1 MSNAFGVVITTGSM
15 PGIVGMKWFPSAA
28 YDESDMEYGS
38 WAARQSAQAVEAEG
52 ISEDTPCR
60 VTVVSAGD
68 SPVRLFVDKT
78 ADEDCSITE
87 TFNRHAAEVE
97 ADPSAGK
104 DAPAEIAVAI
114 LGTVKLEQP
123 RLAPNAVTVLEA
135 GAVADNPDIAGL
147 VSDIPV
153 PADTAVISV
162 AEAFIAD
169 GAVHINLLNTD
180 DLWEG
185 AEHDS
190 QRVASVIV
198 GNALRFIERGRANFA
213 LVLSEGGTKYSLL
226 VAPLNTA
233 GAMYGGL
240 DTLSAEERSQVLRFA
255 NSTSAAEEVVLRDTP
270 LAARW
275 ESVTPERSPEEP

>member
-1 MSNAFGVVITTGSM
+1 MSKASGVVIATGVM
-15 PGIVGMKWFPSAA
+15 PGVVGIKWFPSAVH
-28 YDESDMEYGS
+28 DEGDMEYGS
-38 WAARQSAQAVEAEG
+38 WAARQSARAVEAEG

-60 VTVVSAGD
+60 VTVVSTGD
-68 SPVRLFVDKT
+68 STVRLFVDKT

-123 RLAPNAVTVLEA
+123 RLAPNAVTVLET

-147 VSDIPV
+147 VNDIPV
-153 PADTAVISV
+153 LADTAVISV

-180 DLWEG
+180 DRWEG

-198 GNALRFIERGRANFA
+198 GNALRFVERGRANFA

-255 NSTSAAEEVVLRDTP
+255 SSTSAAEEVVLRDTP

-275 ESVTPERSPEEP
+275 ESDTPERSPEEP

>member
-1 MSNAFGVVITTGSM
+1 MSKAFGVVITTGSM
-15 PGIVGMKWFPSAA
+15 PGIVGMKWFPSTTH
-28 YDESDMEYGS
+28 DEGDMEYGS
-38 WAARQSAQAVEAEG
+38 WAARQSARAVEAEG

-68 SPVRLFVDKT
+68 STVRLFVDKT

-123 RLAPNAVTVLEA
+123 RLAPNAVTVLET

-147 VSDIPV
+147 VNDIPV

-169 GAVHINLLNTD
+169 GAVHINLLNID

-185 AEHDS
+185 AESDG
-190 QRVASVIV
+190 QRIASVIV
-198 GNALRFIERGRANFA
+198 GNALRFIERGRANIA

-233 GAMYGGL
+233 ASLHEGL
-240 DTLSAEERSQVLRFA
+240 DMLSKEECLQVLRFA
-255 NSTSAAEEVVLRDTP
+255 NSTSAAEWVVMRDTP
-270 LAARW
+270 LLAHW
-275 ESVTPERSPEEP
+275 EKATPERSPEEP